1 MIMKKLLFALAVLLT
16 FTACHRPRVRHDRSK
31 RMPKMHVPVDTAQK
45 NDIAVVDSLKDYE
58 DDIVLPH
65 ETVQKQKKIKNI
77 DKKIERMMKG
87 EDVDFDE

>member
-1 MIMKKLLFALAVLLT
+1 
-16 FTACHRPRVRHDRSK
+16 
-31 RMPKMHVPVDTAQK
+31 MPKMHVPVDTAQK
-45 NDIAVVDSLKDYE
+45 NDIKVVDSIRDYE